1 MPQYVDL
8 VAFDLGNVLTFV
20 DEIPVA
26 AYIAERAGL
35 SSQEAHELVF
45 GQPKKLVFESGQ
57 QTFEQHCEAVV
68 DSLGAGFSVSEIKE
82 LYDSVLTPDPAMFPV
97 VNEVAASRRIAL
109 VSNTS
114 STHWEL
120 ASKFLP
126 FASKF
131 DPVIV
136 SYEVGAMK
144 PDQAFYDSLLGRSG
158 VPAENVLFVDDLEK
172 NIAAAANSGMQ
183 THHFVGVDNLIS
195 DLSQREII
203 QLSN

>member
-1 MPQYVDL
+1 MTSNIDL

-20 DEIPVA
+20 DEMPVA
-26 AYIAERAGL
+26 AQIAERAGL
-35 SSQEAHELVF
+35 SPQEAHDLVF
-45 GQPKKLVFESGQ
+45 GQPKKLKFESGQ
-57 QTFEQHCEAVV
+57 QTFEQHCEWLV
-68 DSLGAGFSVSEIKE
+68 DSLDAGFSVAEIKG

-97 VNEVAASRRIAL
+97 VNEVVTSRRIAL

-120 ASKFLP
+120 ASSFLP
-126 FASKF
+126 FASEF

-136 SYEVGAMK
+136 SYQVGAMK
-144 PDQAFYDSLLGRSG
+144 PDRAFYDSLLDRSG
-158 VPAENVLFVDDLEK
+158 VPAESVLFVDDLEK

-195 DLSQREII
+195 ELSRRKII
-203 QLSN
+203 Q